1 MGDRSLIVVS
11 NEQNTNLIVMYG
23 HWSGSD
29 NLTAVHNVMAD
40 TGRVGDHYLVAELF
54 HEFSVVLGGY
64 AGIGSNGFGIWADRT
79 ETFSEIQVSIPV
91 MAKVSATTKTI
102 AQSQMSCMEVAS
114 NARKTIPL
122 SNSLFRGNG

>member
-64 AGIGSNGFGIWADRT
+64 AGIGSNGFGLWADRT
-79 ETFSEIQVSIPV
+79 ETFSEGWVDSPSVYVNQD
-91 MAKVSATTKTI
+91 TGEY
-102 AQSQMSCMEVAS
+102 SCNGES
-114 NARKTIPL
+114 FGNYK
-122 SNSLFRGNG
+122 NSSPEPDVVYGGGE